1 MQSSLL
7 SKNEHKHSNLRGLYA
22 ITDSTL
28 LPQGH
33 LVKAV
38 EEAIKGGACVIQYRD
53 KSASAHI
60 RKQQALELSEL
71 CKSYQIPFIINDN
84 IELAKEVGAT
94 GVHLGKNDVT
104 IEEARKLLGNHALIG
119 ISCYN
124 SLEQARA
131 AEAAGASYIAFGS
144 FYSSPTKPDA
154 VKADLYLLQEAK
166 RKLKIPLVAIGGI
179 TIDNGTS
186 LIEAGAD
193 MLAVINAVFGQT
205 EIEKACR
212 GFSHLFAKNKLE

>member
-1 MQSSLL
+1 MQSSLP

-38 EEAIKGGACVIQYRD
+38 EEAIKGGACAIQYRD
-53 KSASAHI
+53 KNASAHI
-60 RKQQALELSEL
+60 RKQQALELSGL
-71 CKSYQIPFIINDN
+71 CKSYQTPLIINDD
-84 IELAKEVGAT
+84 IGLAKEVGAT
-94 GVHLGKNDVT
+94 GVHLGNDDAT
-104 IEEARKLLGNHALIG
+104 IHEARKLLGNHALIG

-124 SLEQARA
+124 SLEQAYA
-131 AEAAGASYIAFGS
+131 AEAAGANYIAFGS

-154 VKADLYLLQEAK
+154 VKADLSLLQEAK
-166 RKLKIPLVAIGGI
+166 RQLKIPLVAIGGI
-179 TIDNGTS
+179 TIDNGAA
-186 LIEAGAD
+186 LINAGAD
-193 MLAVINAVFGQT
+193 MIAVINAVFGQT

-212 GFSHLFAKNKLE
+212 GFSDLFSENKLE